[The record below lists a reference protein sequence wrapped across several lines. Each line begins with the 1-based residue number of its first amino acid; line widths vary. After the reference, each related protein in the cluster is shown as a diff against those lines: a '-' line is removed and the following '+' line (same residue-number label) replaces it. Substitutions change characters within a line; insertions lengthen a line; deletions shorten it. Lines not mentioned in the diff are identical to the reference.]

1 MGEGMFAIRHLLVSS
16 FSMLAVVL
24 MIGALG
30 AGSAVAAQDCKRPPG
45 GKVHVPKSVNF
56 DLNSTEIGEQDEKQL
71 MEMAQRFAGNPNI
84 EICLVG
90 MTDRSGNAEHNKM
103 LAMERAE
110 AVEKLLKANGL
121 SGNKFQL
128 VARGQAFADDSWIGK
143 LLGSKPSDSNR
154 RVDVL
159 FME

>member
-1 MGEGMFAIRHLLVSS
+1 
-16 FSMLAVVL
+16 
-24 MIGALG
+24 
-30 AGSAVAAQDCKRPPG
+30 
-45 GKVHVPKSVNF
+45 
-56 DLNSTEIGEQDEKQL
+56 

-84 EICLVG
+84 EVCLVG

>member
-1 MGEGMFAIRHLLVSS
+1 MSAFRNLLISGLS
-16 FSMLAVVL
+16 ALAVVL

-30 AGSAVAAQDCKRPPG
+30 AGSAMAAQDCKRPAG

-56 DLNSTEIGEQDEKQL
+56 DLNSTEIGEQDQKQL
-71 MEMAQRFAGNPNI
+71 TEMAQRFAGNPNI
-84 EICLVG
+84 EVCLVG
-90 MTDRSGNAEHNKM
+90 MTDRSGDAEYNKM
-103 LAMERAE
+103 LAMERAQ

-121 SGNKFQL
+121 EGNKFQL
-128 VARGQAFADDSWIGK
+128 VARGQAFSDDSWIGK
-143 LLGSKPSDSNR
+143 VLGSKPSDNNR

>member
-1 MGEGMFAIRHLLVSS
+1 MGENMSIFRHRLGAC
-16 FSMLAVVL
+16 FSVLAVIL

-30 AGSAVAAQDCKRPPG
+30 AGSAIAAQDCKRPPG

-56 DLNSTEIGEQDEKQL
+56 DLNSTQIGEQDKKQL
-71 MEMAQRFAGNPNI
+71 EEMAQRFAGNPNI
-84 EICLVG
+84 EVCLVG
-90 MTDRSGNAEHNKM
+90 MTDRSGDAEYNKT
-103 LAMERAE
+103 LAMERAV

-121 SGNKFQL
+121 SSNKYQL
-128 VARGQAFADDSWIGK
+128 VARGQAYSDDSWIGK
-143 LLGSKPSDSNR
+143 LLGSKPSESNR

>member
-1 MGEGMFAIRHLLVSS
+1 MFAIRHLLVSC

-24 MIGALG
+24 MIGTLG

-56 DLNSTEIGEQDEKQL
+56 DLNSTEIGAKDEKQL

-84 EICLVG
+84 EVCLVG